1 MRCEEIMTK
10 GVATLRREAT
20 VQEAARL
27 MAEKDVGF
35 VPVVDNSGAVVG
47 VLTDRDIVVRV
58 VAKGSDVKTSKL
70 ADVYSRDLVC
80 CGGPAAKNK
89 VLPTATRSSGCITP
103 CRFSGSYLNRYC
115 TGSRLNSRLSD
126 SMNACG
132 ERAPPPSPPG

>member
-1 MRCEEIMTK
+1 
-10 GVATLRREAT
+10 

-80 CGGPAAKNK
+80 CSPQDEVSKARQLMQERK
-89 VLPTATRSSGCITP
+89 VSRMLVCDER
-103 CRFSGSYLNRYC
+103 NRPV
-115 TGSRLNSRLSD
+115 GVISLQDLAHSE
-126 SMNACG
+126 AEG
-132 ERAPPPSPPG
+132 EIGKTVREVKEEGVGAVH